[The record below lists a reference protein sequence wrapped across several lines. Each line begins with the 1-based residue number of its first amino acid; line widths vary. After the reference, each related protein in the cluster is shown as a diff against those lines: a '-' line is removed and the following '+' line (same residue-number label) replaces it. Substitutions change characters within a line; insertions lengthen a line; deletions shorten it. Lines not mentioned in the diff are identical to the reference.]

1 MSVKTITI
9 TEEAYRRLRSRKTG
23 AESFSDVILRLTKR
37 RPLSDFVGILS
48 PDSAEAIRTA
58 IEADRELRAKVDK
71 RDDP

>member
-1 MSVKTITI
+1 MAVKTITI

-23 AESFSDVILRLTKR
+23 AESFSDVILRLAKR

-58 IEADRELRAKVDK
+58 IEADRELRRKVDE
-71 RDDP
+71 RR